1 MNIFFREMKAHT
13 KSLIF
18 WSLGMLFMII
28 SGMGKFSYY
37 ADSGQSLTDLIST
50 MPKTLKSIL
59 GFGEF
64 DVTKASG
71 FYGMLFLY
79 LVIMVTIH
87 SSMMGA
93 NIISKEERDKTAEFL
108 MVKPVS
114 RVKIITAKL
123 LAALLN
129 VVILNLVTLI
139 FSISIVNKYSR
150 GEDITSDILILMVG
164 MFILQLIFLLIGT
177 GIASVSKNPKISTSV
192 ATTILLVTFILS
204 ILVDMNNKLEAL
216 KYITP
221 FKYYSAENL
230 MYGGGLDPVFVI
242 LSLLIIISMTWV
254 TYVFYKKRDLKI

>member
-1 MNIFFREMKAHT
+1 MNIFLREIKAHT

-37 ADSGQSLTDLIST
+37 ADSGQSLTDLIAT
-50 MPKTLKSIL
+50 MPKSLKSIL
-59 GFGEF
+59 GFGDF

-87 SSMMGA
+87 SSMLGA

-114 RVKIITAKL
+114 RVRIITAKL

-129 VVILNLVTLI
+129 VFILNLVTLI
-139 FSISIVNKYSR
+139 LSISIVNQYSR
-150 GEDITSDILILMVG
+150 GENITSDILILMVG
-164 MFILQLIFLLIGT
+164 MFLLQLIFLLIGT
-177 GIASVSKNPKISTSV
+177 GIASVSKSPKTSTSI

-204 ILVDMNNKLEAL
+204 ILIDMNNKLEVL

-221 FKYYSAENL
+221 FKYFSAEKL

-242 LSLLIIISMTWV
+242 LSLLIISSMTWV
-254 TYVFYKKRDLKI
+254 TYVFYKKRDLKM